1 MLVVRNEVD
10 PESEYHCD
18 ALASYFPDAREY
30 DFPEE
35 GAAPSLDGVD
45 GVVLSGST
53 AGVYEAPDRPWI
65 DAEAAFV
72 RELVEREIPT
82 LGICFGHQLVNE
94 ALGGR
99 VKARESIHRLVRFS
113 PADDPLFAGVDPIVP
128 AVHGDFV
135 VERGDGLERIASA
148 EYYPEFGSRHRDA
161 PIWTLQGHPEI
172 GAEHVDHLRENVGW
186 TETEYR
192 FDETNVPQLFENFRE
207 LVERYEHDS

>member
-1 MLVVRNEVD
+1 MVRNEVD

-30 DFPEE
+30 DVPEE
-35 GAAPSLDGVD
+35 GTAPSLDGVD

-72 RELVEREIPT
+72 RELVEQEIPT
-82 LGICFGHQLVNE
+82 LGICFGHQIVNE

-99 VKARESIHRLVRFS
+99 VEARESVHRLVRFS
-113 PADDPLFAGVDPIVP
+113 HDDDPLFAGVDPVVP

-135 VERGDGLERIASA
+135 VERGDGLERIATA
-148 EYYPEFGSRHRDA
+148 EYYLEFGTRHRDA

-172 GAEHVDHLRENVGW
+172 GPEHVDHLRENFGW
-186 TETEYR
+186 TETEHR

-207 LVERYEHDS
+207 LVERYEPDS